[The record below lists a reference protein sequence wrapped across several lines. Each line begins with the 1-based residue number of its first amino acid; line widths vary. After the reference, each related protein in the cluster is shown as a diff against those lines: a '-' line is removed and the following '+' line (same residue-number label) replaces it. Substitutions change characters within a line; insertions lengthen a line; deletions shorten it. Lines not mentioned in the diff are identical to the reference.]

1 MTVALHD
8 HAPALN
14 AFLRR
19 ASWGLPE
26 GRRQEL
32 WDELAEH
39 VLTRTD
45 HLLLSGLS
53 PQDALTQALRELG
66 PPSRVTL
73 GMAKVYSMPKLFLA
87 AAAAALGLSAA
98 LYALAG
104 GRDVTFTLPVL
115 TQQPVKPSCIRG
127 TVPTAT
133 GLTIVSQQGGVT
145 CYTFNDANAYK
156 GVFLSGNDLQQAI
169 NAQGGKATL
178 RGARL
183 SIDLPGLTTGGG
195 DLNATFAKDGRPYYD
210 AATVVGTLSTPLS
223 VTLRGFK
230 APQVQIG
237 NLKLQLGQPGTN
249 VGRAFYNPLALHL
262 ISRLLP
268 RDQATPLRTVSGGW
282 FAAAPGETLKGP
294 AHTVLTELPEGEVVM
309 LVTKRAGNTF
319 MADTAEVKAGGS
331 VSLKSEAANLRF
343 VTDPDQLGPYASGGQ
358 INALLVRLS
367 NTPLNNLPSAI
378 FLPRQATSTAR

>member
-1 MTVALHD
+1 MTAPAHTC
-8 HAPALN
+8 APALD
-14 AFLRR
+14 AYLRR
-19 ASWGLPE
+19 ATWGLPE
-26 GRRQEL
+26 QRRQEL
-32 WDELAEH
+32 WDELEEH

-87 AAAAALGLSAA
+87 ATTAALGLSAT

-104 GRDVTFTLPVL
+104 GREMTFTLPVL
-115 TQQPVKPSCIRG
+115 TQQPVKPSCVRG
-127 TVPTAT
+127 TVPTST

-156 GVFLSGNDLQQAI
+156 GVFLSGTDLQQAI

-178 RGARL
+178 QGARL
-183 SIDLPGLTTGGG
+183 SIDLPGLTTDGG
-195 DLNATFAKDGRPYYD
+195 DLNALFTKDGTPYYA
-210 AATVVGTLSTPLS
+210 AATVVGTLRTPLPM
-223 VTLRGFK
+223 TLKDFK

-262 ISRLLP
+262 VSRLLSQ
-268 RDQATPLRTVSGGW
+268 DDATPLRTVSGGW
-282 FAAAPGETLKGP
+282 FAAAPGETPQGP
-294 AHTVLTELPEGEVVM
+294 AHVVQTDLPKGEVVM
-309 LVTKRAGNTF
+309 LVTKRAGNAF
-319 MADTAEVKAGGS
+319 MADTAEVQAGGS
-331 VSLKSEAANLRF
+331 VRLQSEAKNIRF
-343 VTDPDQLGPYASGGQ
+343 VNDPAQLGPYASGGQ
-358 INALLVRLS
+358 INALLVQIS
-367 NTPLNNLPSAI
+367 NTPLNELPSAI
-378 FLPRQATSTAR
+378 FLPKQATSSAR